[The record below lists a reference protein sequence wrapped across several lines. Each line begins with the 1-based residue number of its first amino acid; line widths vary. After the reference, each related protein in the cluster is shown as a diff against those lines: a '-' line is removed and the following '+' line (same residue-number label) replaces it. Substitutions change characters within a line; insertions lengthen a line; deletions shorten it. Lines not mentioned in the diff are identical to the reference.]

1 MSINDWICLNVGGT
15 PMSTTRSTL
24 VSAPGS
30 VLALMFDPSSPRPP
44 ARQHDGTFLI
54 DTCPVSFAVILNFL
68 RYKELML
75 PSTVT
80 AKQVKVVAAYFG
92 VDALVKLLDKT
103 EADREKAVNWEKRM
117 KVQAHEEIVRL
128 LRTITHA
135 KIIRQ

>member
-1 MSINDWICLNVGGT
+1 
-15 PMSTTRSTL
+15 
-24 VSAPGS
+24 
-30 VLALMFDPSSPRPP
+30 
-44 ARQHDGTFLI
+44 
-54 DTCPVSFAVILNFL
+54 
-68 RYKELML
+68 ML